1 VLLEEM
7 QGMKACKA
15 SITAW
20 QQLSIQEMRQLVR
33 DGQQAIPQMFVCQHG
48 RPSVLKI
55 DKSAVEKMV
64 GR

>member
-1 VLLEEM
+1 M

-15 SITAW
+15 SITAG
-20 QQLSIQEMRQLVR
+20 QRLSQQEMRQLLR
-33 DGQQAIPQMFVCQHG
+33 DGQHIIPHMFVCQHG
-48 RPSVLKI
+48 RPSVLKL